1 MNKKLAAK
9 FERLQNSYRELLKL
23 LDKENSQTLET
34 SPTPGKWSVTQVM
47 YHLNKAE
54 SLSAL
59 YISKKRLGAAQLK
72 PTGISAQLKIF
83 IAWIGFNI
91 PVKYPAAKVLGEM
104 PVYLKYKEIK

>member
-1 MNKKLAAK
+1 MNKKIAAK
-9 FERLQNSYRELLKL
+9 FERLQNSFRQLMSE
-23 LDKENSQTLET
+23 LDKEKPEVLEK
-34 SPTPGKWSVTQVM
+34 SPSEGKWSVAQVM

-83 IAWIGFNI
+83 I
-91 PVKYPAAKVLGEM
+91 PS
-104 PVYLKYKEIK
+104 